1 VLRRNL
7 KGDLIPKRSC
17 NTFDHKARTWWWKR
31 FFFFERRRA
40 YNKILERVCLC
51 DAAAAGDLSFF
62 FFCFRLGSSI
72 FKFAFEIFFLFP
84 FSFQPNDVAK
94 KIASLGI
101 VLLLLLLS
109 YRD

>member
-1 VLRRNL
+1 MTSFRNDRATPSTTRRGLGRGGGGRDFSSL
-7 KGDLIPKRSC
+7 KK
-17 NTFDHKARTWWWKR
+17 
-31 FFFFERRRA
+31 RRA

-51 DAAAAGDLSFF
+51 DAAAAAGDLSFF

-101 VLLLLLLS
+101 VLLLLLS